1 MTVEEYLDELMNG
14 DAQDSRPADP
24 EIASQ
29 VTPEMSEI
37 IDELEL
43 QWLEPTTDRLTLEI
57 ILALVHKYTAIAKLT
72 FFARILT
79 FDRT

>member
-1 MTVEEYLDELMNG
+1 MNG
-14 DAQDSRPADP
+14 DAEDSRPADP
-24 EIASQ
+24 ETAVP
-29 VTPEMSEI
+29 VTPEMSQI

-43 QWLEPTTDRLTLEI
+43 QWLEPTSARITIET